1 MRDLKD
7 LLEPLGERPM
17 PDRWDAI
24 QHRAVGP
31 MPEEPHRSRFGAGI
45 AAGVVVLLV
54 IAVIA
59 WLSPLGGTGEQ
70 PGATTGGAP
79 PSWLVDQAYQLA
91 YNNGDVVPDQAQW
104 VLTDANTIAPAVG
117 LQSGDPNVQEY
128 LVVLHGHFTGFD
140 ASTPTG
146 TLPTGFVV
154 TATYAAD
161 SHQVTNFGIGD
172 QAVTVSGLTQFDL
185 PAPSQIFI
193 SPEGWTMPVPPAWR
207 TGATTVP
214 APRGPAQGTLIT
226 NSAAASSTPSGTETA
241 VAAANFPAAGVA
253 MVISDLPPDGQ
264 TQPVVPPLRWSDFT
278 QVSNDQGSTAW
289 RVSLEGPRQI
299 FSMEVRVGD
308 QASPQDTAA
317 LHDMIAALAFGDQA
331 GTLPSPSGAPG
342 LPTQSSVVDDR
353 FVSDVELDGGAF
365 SVQPAPIDTVPVMPK
380 ADAEKLLLASP
391 VFQGENAG
399 VVGFGLV
406 TSQVSQHGVPT
417 YQADAAWIAFGWGG
431 VTNCPAI
438 TTEPSPADLPSG
450 GYVAV
455 ALVEGAGGGDLSYEA
470 RSDPCGN
477 GVTGPTV
484 RPATH
489 IESVPWTSSGQVT
502 GGSLQIT
509 YTLPPCGTLA
519 QYNAGGTGPS
529 DTLSVEAEVPDTS
542 GPCPTQAPTTDVVQL
557 VPAGGQTITTVDHAP
572 TGLVRQAQF

>member
-7 LLEPLGERPM
+7 LLKPLGDRPM
-17 PDRWDAI
+17 PDRWDSI

-31 MPEEPHRSRFGAGI
+31 LSEPHRSRLGAGI
-45 AAGVVVLLV
+45 AAGVVVVLV

-59 WLSPLGGTGEQ
+59 WLSPLGGTGQ
-70 PGATTGGAP
+70 GPGAATGGPP
-79 PSWLVDQAYQLA
+79 PSWLVDKAYQVA
-91 YNNGDVVPDQAQW
+91 YANGDVAPDQAEW

-128 LVVLHGHFTGFD
+128 LVVLRGHFTAWDAPVPPGASAPTGSTLVQAFD
-140 ASTPTG
+140 ASSQNP
-146 TLPTGFVV
+146 L
-154 TATYAAD
+154 D
-161 SHQVTNFGIGD
+161 FGVGND
-172 QAVTVSGLTQFDL
+172 AVTVPGLTPFDL
-185 PAPSQIFI
+185 PDASQIFI
-193 SPEGWTMPVPPAWR
+193 SPEGWTMPIPPSWR
-207 TGATTVP
+207 ASATTVP

-226 NSAAASSTPSGTETA
+226 NSAAASSTPSGTQTA

-264 TQPVVPPLRWSDFT
+264 TQPVVPPLHWTDFA

-299 FSMEVRVGD
+299 FSMEVRVGAN
-308 QASPQDTAA
+308 ASPQDTAA

-331 GTLPSPSGAPG
+331 GTVPSPSGAPG

-365 SVQPAPIDTVPVMPK
+365 SVQPAPIDTVPVVAK

-391 VFQGENAG
+391 LFQGKSAG

-417 YQADAAWIAFGWGG
+417 YQADPAWIAFGWGG
-431 VTNCPAI
+431 VTNCPNMTAP
-438 TTEPSPADLPSG
+438 PSPAELPSG

-455 ALVEGAGGGDLSYEA
+455 ALVEGAGGGDLSYLA
-470 RSDPCGN
+470 RSDTCGTL
-477 GVTGPTV
+477 TGPTV
-484 RPATH
+484 RPATY
-489 IESVPWTSSGQVT
+489 IESEPWTSNGQVT
-502 GGSLQIT
+502 GGNLQIT
-509 YTLPPCGTLA
+509 YTPPACAGPATYSGGGSGT
-519 QYNAGGTGPS
+519 TV
-529 DTLSVEAEVPDTS
+529 TLSVEVELPDTPGQCTS
-542 GPCPTQAPTTDVVQL
+542 PAPVTDVVPL
-557 VPAGGQTITTVDHAP
+557 NDGTQTVTTVNHAP
-572 TGLVRQAQF
+572 TGVVRQAGF

>member
-7 LLEPLGERPM
+7 LLKPLGDRPM
-17 PDRWDAI
+17 PDRWDPI
-24 QHRAVGP
+24 QHRQVGP
-31 MPEEPHRSRFGAGI
+31 MPEEPHRSRLGAGI
-45 AAGVVVLLV
+45 AAAAIAILA

-70 PGATTGGAP
+70 AGEQAGGPP

-91 YNNGDVVPDQAQW
+91 YNNGDITPDSAEW

-128 LVVLHGHFTGFD
+128 LVVLRGNFTGYG
-140 ASTPTG
+140 ASVPPG
-146 TLPTGFVV
+146 ANLPTGKILSAAFD
-154 TATYAAD
+154 ATSQAQTD
-161 SHQVTNFGIGD
+161 WGISD
-172 QAVTVSGLTQFDL
+172 QAVSVPGLATFDL
-185 PAPSQIFI
+185 PDPSQIFI
-193 SPEGWTMPVPPAWR
+193 SPEGWTMPLPPGWR
-207 TGATTVP
+207 ARGTTVP

-241 VAAANFPAAGVA
+241 VAAAGFPAAGVA

-264 TQPVVPPLRWSDFT
+264 TQPVVPPLHWTDFT

-289 RVSLEGPRQI
+289 RVSLEGPRQV
-299 FSMEVRVGD
+299 FSFEVRVGD

-353 FVSDVELDGGAF
+353 FVSVVELDGGAL
-365 SVQPAPIDTVPVMPK
+365 SVQPAPIDTVPVISK
-380 ADAEKLLLASP
+380 ADAEKLLFASP
-391 VFQGENAG
+391 LFQGKSAG
-399 VVGFGLV
+399 VIGFGLV

-417 YQADAAWIAFGWGG
+417 YQADPGWIAFGWGG
-431 VTNCPAI
+431 TTNCPMETAP
-438 TTEPSPADLPSG
+438 PSPADLPSG

-455 ALVEGAGGGDLSYEA
+455 ALIEGAGGGDISYQA
-470 RSDPCGN
+470 RSDTCG
-477 GVTGPTV
+477 TISGPTV

-489 IESVPWTSSGQVT
+489 IESVAWTANGQVT
-502 GGSLQIT
+502 AGNLQIT
-509 YTLPPCGTLA
+509 YTPPAC
-519 QYNAGGTGPS
+519 AGPATYSAAGQGDTV
-529 DTLSVEAEVPDTS
+529 TLSVEVELPNTPSSCSSPAPITDNVPLND
-542 GPCPTQAPTTDVVQL
+542 GTQTV
-557 VPAGGQTITTVDHAP
+557 TTVNHAP
-572 TGLVRQAQF
+572 TGVVRQAKF